1 MHRGAIS
8 LPAYWRLVR
17 ANPNFRRLWLAQIIS
32 EMGDWFYTIAI
43 YSLLLELTGSAQ
55 SVGLAVVLQVL
66 PQLFVA
72 PTAGVVND
80 RVSRKRVMIFADL
93 ARAAIVLGMLAV
105 SRAEMV
111 WLVYLLLLLETM
123 MWAFF
128 EPGRSAIVPNITE
141 GEDLVV
147 ANALS
152 SMTWSLIL
160 AVGSALGG
168 AVAAFFGRDTVFVL
182 NSLSFLVSAAL
193 LARMRVPEPHL
204 AQAAPMKARDL
215 VDFSPMA
222 EGLNYVRRDRR
233 LLATLLVKAG
243 LGLMAAHWVLL
254 PIFGERIFPVRAAG
268 LSARNS
274 GMLGM
279 SILMGA
285 RGIGALLGP
294 LLSGYWTGQRQARLR
309 LSIVFGFLAGG
320 LGYFGLALAPS
331 IAIACATIVL
341 AHAGGSVVWVSS
353 TTLLQFQAEDRFRG
367 RVFSADFAFL
377 VLTGSIASYS
387 AGTLLDW
394 GVTVRAL
401 AAATGALTLLPALA
415 WAFGLRLW
423 RGERTAEPQSTPN

>member
-1 MHRGAIS
+1 MPRGTIS
-8 LPAYWRLVR
+8 LSAYWRLVR

-32 EMGDWFYTIAI
+32 EMGDWLYTIAI
-43 YSLLLELTGSAQ
+43 YSLLLDLTGSAR
-55 SVGLAVVLQVL
+55 SVGLAVVLQIL
-66 PQLFVA
+66 PQFFAA

-80 RVSRKRVMIFADL
+80 RMSRKRVMISADL

-111 WLVYLLLLLETM
+111 WLVYLLLLLETV

-152 SMTWSLIL
+152 SMTWSLNL

-168 AVAAFFGRDTVFVL
+168 VVAAFFGREAVFVL
-182 NSLSFLVSAAL
+182 NSLSFLLSAAL
-193 LARMRVPEPHL
+193 LARMRFPEPHL
-204 AQAAPMKARDL
+204 DQAAPMKARDL

-222 EGLNYVRRDRR
+222 EGVHYVRRDRR
-233 LLATLLVKAG
+233 LLATLLVKTG
-243 LGLMAAHWVLL
+243 LGFMATHWVLL
-254 PIFGERIFPVRAAG
+254 PIFGERIFPVRTRG
-268 LSARNS
+268 LTAREG

-279 SILMGA
+279 SLLMGA

-294 LLSGYWTGQRQARLR
+294 VAAGYWTGERQSRLR
-309 LSIVFGFLAGG
+309 LSIVFGFIAGA
-320 LGYFGLALAPS
+320 LGYLGLAAAPS
-331 IAIACATIVL
+331 IGLACAAIVL
-341 AHAGGSVVWVSS
+341 AHAGGSIVWVSS
-353 TTLLQFQAEDRFRG
+353 TTLLQLQTEDRFRG

-377 VLTGSIASYS
+377 VLSGSAASYA

-394 GVTVRAL
+394 GVTVRML
-401 AAATGALTLLPALA
+401 SAATGLLALLPAVA
-415 WAFGLRLW
+415 WSFGLRLW
-423 RGERTAEPQSTPN
+423 REGRTAR

>member
-1 MHRGAIS
+1 MPRGAIS
-8 LPAYWRLVR
+8 LASYWRLVR

-32 EMGDWFYTIAI
+32 EMGDWLYTIAI
-43 YSLLLELTGSAQ
+43 YSLLLELTGSAS

-66 PQLFVA
+66 PQFFVA

-80 RVSRKRVMIFADL
+80 RMSRKRVMIFADL

-111 WLVYLLLLLETM
+111 WLVYLLLLLETV

-168 AVAAFFGRDTVFVL
+168 AVAAFFGREAVFVL
-182 NSLSFLVSAAL
+182 NSLSFLLSAAL
-193 LARMRVPEPHL
+193 LARMRFPEPHL
-204 AQAAPMKARDL
+204 AQAARMKARDL

-222 EGLNYVRRDRR
+222 EGIQYVRRDRR
-233 LLATLLVKAG
+233 LLATLLVKTG
-243 LGLMAAHWVLL
+243 LGFMATHWVLL
-254 PIFGERIFPVRAAG
+254 PIFGERIFPVRAGG
-268 LSARNS
+268 LKAREG

-279 SILMGA
+279 SVLMGA

-294 LLSGYWTGQRQARLR
+294 VLAGYWTGQRQPRLR
-309 LSIVFGFLAGG
+309 LSIVFGFIAGALGYLGLAG
-320 LGYFGLALAPS
+320 APS
-331 IAIACATIVL
+331 IAVACATIVL
-341 AHAGGSVVWVSS
+341 AHAGGSIVWVSS
-353 TTLLQFQAEDRFRG
+353 TTLLQLQTEDRFRG

-377 VLTGSIASYS
+377 VLSGSVASYA

-394 GVTVRAL
+394 GITVRML
-401 AAATGALTLLPALA
+401 AGATGLMALLPAVA
-415 WAFGLRLW
+415 WSFGLRLW
-423 RGERTAEPQSTPN
+423 KTAS